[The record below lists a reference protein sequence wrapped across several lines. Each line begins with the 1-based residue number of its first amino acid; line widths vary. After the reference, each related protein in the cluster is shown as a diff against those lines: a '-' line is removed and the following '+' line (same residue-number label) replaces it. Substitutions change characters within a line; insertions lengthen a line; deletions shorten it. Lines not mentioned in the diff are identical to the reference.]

1 MKKIIA
7 LMTGALIAFSTP
19 LAMANSTTQ
28 SIGIGEHN
36 LGFVTEGGQL
46 IMWGRNEYGDF
57 GTGEKGLGGNYYDFT
72 ESIDGVAAV
81 ACGTYYSTLVLKTDG
96 TLWAAGRNNSGQVG
110 NGTTADT
117 AEFVKVADNVAKIG
131 GGSER
136 FIFLKTDGTLWGMG
150 NSSDHAFVTIPEGS
164 SSVSTP
170 ILITEGVKDFST
182 GYRNTGYINNN
193 NELYVFGSN
202 AQGQLGIGNTESSW
216 NLTLPIKVL
225 DDVRSVS
232 AGCDYFLAVKND
244 NTLWAWGKNDYGQ
257 LMSGTTSY
265 DNGYV
270 PLYTPT
276 KVADNVLKA
285 CAGDDNSAYI
295 TTNNELY
302 FSGHNL
308 YAEAGYD
315 TTLAGV
321 IKPAKIADN
330 VADVAVHNRV
340 VYTTLDGKTFTA
352 GHYVNNIGYAS
363 EGFKEQPY
371 KIADEYKAAI
381 SDTSTPAIPDAPVA
395 DDNVITL
402 QIGSTTLKNGVNET
416 VLDVPA
422 QTINGRTMVPLRAIF
437 EALGATVEWD
447 DVTQTVT
454 STKGDI
460 TIKLQINSNIL
471 NKNNEEITLDVP
483 AQLIDGRTMVPARA
497 VAEAFNCQVG
507 WDDATQTVT
516 ITK

>member
-1 MKKIIA
+1 MRKFIA
-7 LMTGALIAFSTP
+7 LTLGALIAFSTP
-19 LAMANSTTQ
+19 FAMANSTTQ

-57 GTGEKGLGGNYYDFT
+57 GTGETGLGGNYYDFT
-72 ESIDGVAAV
+72 ESIDGVVAV
-81 ACGTYYSTLVLKTDG
+81 ACGTYYSTMVLKIDG
-96 TLWAAGRNNSGQVG
+96 TLWTTGRNNSGQIG
-110 NGTTADT
+110 NSTTADT
-117 AEFVKVADNVAKIG
+117 AEFVKAADNVVKIG

-150 NSSDHAFVTIPEGS
+150 NSSDHALITIPEGS

-170 ILITEGVKDFST
+170 ILIAEGVKDFST

-295 TTNNELY
+295 NLSNELY
-302 FSGHNL
+302 FAGHNL

-315 TTLAGV
+315 TTLAG
-321 IKPAKIADN
+321 IIDPAKIADN

-340 VYTTLDGKTFTA
+340 VYTTLDDKTYTA

-371 KIADEYKAAI
+371 VIAPEYKAEI
-381 SDTSTPAIPDAPVA
+381 SSIPAPSAPVA

-402 QIGSTTLKNGVNET
+402 QIGSTTLKNGGNET
-416 VLDVPA
+416 ALDVPA

-447 DVTQTVT
+447 DATQTVT
-454 STKGDI
+454 AIKGDI
-460 TIKLQINSNIL
+460 IIKLQIDSNVL
-471 NKNNEEITLDVP
+471 NKNDEAITLDVP
-483 AQLIDGRTMVPARA
+483 AQLLDGRTMVPARA
-497 VAEAFNCQVG
+497 VAEAFGSQVG
-507 WDDATQTVT
+507 WDDTTQTVT